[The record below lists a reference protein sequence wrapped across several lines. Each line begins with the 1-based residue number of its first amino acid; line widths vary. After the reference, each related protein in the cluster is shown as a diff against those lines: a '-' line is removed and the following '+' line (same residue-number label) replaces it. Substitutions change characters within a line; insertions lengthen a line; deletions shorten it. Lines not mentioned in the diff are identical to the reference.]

1 MGSLDAL
8 ALVAV
13 GCGACA
19 AQLAAPRPR
28 DAAGMEADYTL
39 ALRGFLVNLLC
50 GDLVEACHPFLAR
63 DRFLDY
69 ATRGAVSSMLF
80 QEEKMTRYDLL

>member
-1 MGSLDAL
+1 
-8 ALVAV
+8 
-13 GCGACA
+13 
-19 AQLAAPRPR
+19 
-28 DAAGMEADYTL
+28 MEADYTL